1 MKIVFAIFVGWAMLL
16 NGLHFGNLSCFYFV
30 HLPKHLAHH
39 GEEKLRSQHK
49 LQINSNCFLTNLK
62 FPFSI

>member
-1 MKIVFAIFVGWAMLL
+1 MKIVVAIFVGWAMFL
-16 NGLHFGNLSCFYFV
+16 NGLHFGNLSFFCFV
-30 HLPKHLAHH
+30 HLPKHQAQQ

-49 LQINSNCFLTNLK
+49 LQISSKCFLTNLK